1 MHQREGFL
9 AGNHPATMAS
19 TPGPAPP
26 NMVFSL
32 SVTDMALRVRL
43 GLLNEVFAQI
53 RRTGQ
58 SERKAIYRIEMR
70 QRF

>member
-1 MHQREGFL
+1 
-9 AGNHPATMAS
+9 
-19 TPGPAPP
+19 
-26 NMVFSL
+26 MVFSF